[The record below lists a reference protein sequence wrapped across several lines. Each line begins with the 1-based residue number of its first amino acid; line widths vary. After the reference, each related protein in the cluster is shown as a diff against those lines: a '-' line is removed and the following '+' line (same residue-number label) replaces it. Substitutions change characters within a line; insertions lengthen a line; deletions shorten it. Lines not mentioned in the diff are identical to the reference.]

1 MNKDNSGKGLRLDQV
16 RITFGETEI
25 ISIDASIAPGEVLT
39 LMGASG
45 SGKSTLV
52 NAIAGFLPRE
62 FSCAGM
68 ISLGGQDITHLPP
81 EHRHVGVLF
90 QDTLLFPHL
99 SVIENVIYA
108 LPPDIK
114 GVERNKEAQE
124 LLAAVGLGGF
134 GDRDPDTL
142 SGGQRA
148 RVALIRVLAARPNAL
163 LLDEPFAKLDAGLRD
178 AVRKLVFDE
187 IAARQLPALLVTHD
201 KADADAAAGPVV
213 SV

>member
-1 MNKDNSGKGLRLDQV
+1 MTSGNGLNLEKV

-25 ISIDASIAPGEVLT
+25 ISIDANVAPGEVLT
-39 LMGASG
+39 LMGPSG

-68 ISLGGQDITHLPP
+68 ISLGGRDITHLPP

-90 QDTLLFPHL
+90 QDALLFPHL

-108 LPPDIK
+108 LPPDIRGDARK
-114 GVERNKEAQE
+114 SEAQD
-124 LLAAVGLGGF
+124 LLGAVGLAEF
-134 GDRDPDTL
+134 GARDPDTL
-142 SGGQRA
+142 SGGQKA

-178 AVRKLVFDE
+178 AVRRLVFDE

-201 KADADAAAGPVV
+201 KADAEAAAGPMV
-213 SV
+213 SL